1 LREGEWRPPPKCSSR
16 WAAKQPNNE
25 LKLRVVYGTMRTV
38 LSVVA
43 VIAVLVGVAFVLA
56 GCPKEQP
63 PEGATPV
70 SNEPAGVV
78 APEEAE
84 VADEATV
91 EEGEEETE
99 EGTEGE
105 EASEEIEEDVTEGE
119 EAEAEETTAEEGE
132 EETTTKEEPE

>member
-1 LREGEWRPPPKCSSR
+1 MRPREGEWRPPPKCYPR
-16 WAAKQPNNE
+16 WAVKQPNNE

-63 PEGATPV
+63 PEGAMPV
-70 SNEPAGVV
+70 SNEPAGAV
-78 APEEAE
+78 APEEAD

-91 EEGEEETE
+91 EEGEEKIE
-99 EGTEGE
+99 
-105 EASEEIEEDVTEGE
+105 EEIEEDVTEGE
-119 EAEAEETTAEEGE
+119 EAEAEETTAEDVEEG
-132 EETTTKEEPE
+132 TTTEEEPE